1 MTAAQAQSRDYRGP
15 IAMRI
20 PIHRLLL
27 VSASLA
33 CAVASAAASAQGWEP
48 SSLEVIQL
56 PRFCWAQF
64 KVPGSD
70 GPEFRIAN
78 CGPAANHYCFGLTYL
93 LRAKKF
99 TGKGKPVADLG
110 RADTDVWYTEVSIKD
125 YPQCSISGHVAD
137 TRAEINHLMRMYG
150 IKPPRR

>member
-1 MTAAQAQSRDYRGP
+1 
-15 IAMRI
+15 MRTFV
-20 PIHRLLL
+20 HRSLL
-27 VSASLA
+27 VATSLA
-33 CAVASAAASAQGWEP
+33 FGVASATALAQGPGDWQP

-93 LRAKKF
+93 MRTKKF
-99 TGKGKPVADLG
+99 TGRGKPLADLG
-110 RADTDVWYTEVSIKD
+110 RADTDVWYTEVAIKD
-125 YPQCSISGHVAD
+125 YPQCSIRGHVAD
-137 TRAEINHLMRMYG
+137 TRAEINQLYRMYG
-150 IKPPRR
+150 AKPPQRR